1 MQVIKALDK
10 LKRVANWVGMTIP
23 TEQYC
28 KVCQQ
33 SKLPMPPS
41 AHMTNAP
48 IGRPWQM
55 LAVDVLEVHHVQQRK
70 LISTGAS
77 RSGRNQYQ
85 CPRKQLIGLHK
96 CLLIYFHGL
105 VFQRSCI
112 LTKGGQYC
120 KEHVQHLVLSSLG
133 QQRMVECFNRTLL
146 QLL

>member
-77 RSGRNQYQ
+77 RPFHKWTEPIPMPEETADRIAQVLIDIFSRFGIPAILHSDQGRT
-85 CPRKQLIGLHK
+85 
-96 CLLIYFHGL
+96 
-105 VFQRSCI
+105 I
-112 LTKGGQYC
+112 L
-120 KEHVQHLVLSSLG
+120 
-133 QQRMVECFNRTLL
+133 
-146 QLL
+146 